1 MAIAVIPNGD
11 GTFRYRDTNT
21 GSYMTADEAKVAPS
35 DSILSKLAGTA
46 SAAAQSAGTAISN
59 ALTPSTPTELD
70 ERMKMANQLAAAYNA
85 SATSNP
91 DMAAR
96 VQEAAR
102 VLNGDPAT
110 FSQTDPATQ
119 QEAIQAAKDAKNRPA
134 DWAELAS
141 KNPIT
146 ANYLADPINMS
157 KSRDDLNILTSI
169 EGIGKSMA
177 ASFELSNTQQERS
190 EFGMA
195 LMKDGKGLEDMDA
208 EQKAKLE
215 ELDARVKELQEQ
227 APQTTWSAS
236 GVLGALA
243 GMVPQALSGLKNV
256 PIGMAAGL
264 GVGAMAGGV
273 GAVPGAITGA
283 GVGFQTGFAKAFMDN
298 SMGNTYLDEMLK
310 GVDKNK
316 AAEGSG
322 LGGALTFG
330 LSLPLITQ
338 WMKLPALATS
348 TGLLKSLGLQTVEQ
362 SFIGAGLTASQL
374 AGMKTAEGKLTDWDA
389 NDLANVAEGGINMI
403 PIALS
408 MSAPGYGWAALHNL
422 GKVVDESKTL
432 QRDPA
437 AVADNIN
444 RAVDGSAVADLTIS
458 GDSLYGYIQNLSEK
472 RPQEAKDVLQTMG
485 VSYDELQN
493 AVATGDSVAVKLGNY
508 EVLPTEHREALLA
521 DVSVGGRPSAREMQ
535 AAYEEEIGAQ
545 TKAAALEEGGTAAD
559 TVAAQTEPVH
569 TNDISVDSGLAETSS
584 YKAAVEEAKPSVEK
598 IPEGYDAEKSSH
610 LDMVRKQIET
620 ELDSNKLYQ
629 AEKDFGF
636 NLQLFGNARD
646 VKEIAKRYTAGE
658 LTPDQATYFETV
670 AEQHG
675 YSSGDHLAQEIKR
688 NRPRD
693 EELTTRLKY
702 AADMF
707 DKDNGFSKEDLSTRA
722 EINEGSLKQAAMES
736 AMLDKVSSGVA
747 GTVLREKAISDKVSR
762 FKDAES
768 KLANDIEAM
777 KLKAKTEANMTAKYE
792 PKIAALKDRLAEMK
806 KQHREELKQA
816 DKAAKYNARWYEAE
830 REKDNRL
837 AKEWLKTEE
846 KAGRL
851 ARSSDITISEAKA
864 YAKKMTDVLPVGKAM
879 DYKGYHA
886 LANKAK
892 VASEKYYR
900 KGMYELAGKW
910 KAREVTNR
918 ALAMQAMSVFREYN
932 KHRVFINQMKAT
944 KKETF
949 KSQENF
955 VQAANILERFG
966 MGRNDYTST
975 SRQENLSAWAIRMN
989 DSTGNVAMED
999 WLYNENIRGDLSG
1012 QTLQQVQ
1019 DIGNALRNIRAVANR
1034 ENKSMIA
1041 DKGISID
1048 EIKKSHIEL
1057 MNQKEGTHKINEEP
1071 SKLASAVRGISAELR
1086 TFQTTI
1092 GKLAGWDENA
1102 MSDFWLRSVHDAAN
1116 KESKRIQ
1123 EFRSDYKELWK
1134 DYSSRERSK
1143 MSTKKIYID
1152 ELGISVTKDKLIGL
1166 ALNMGN
1172 DVNHQKLIGTKP
1184 IDFIEAKAWDEKT
1197 VMQVLQNNLDAR
1209 DWKMVQGTWDAIGKL
1224 WGDIAEHH
1232 KSFTGFA
1239 PEKVESTPFDVTLK
1253 NGDSM
1258 HLEGGYFPLVPD
1270 RRNNLVKALQMD
1282 DNAALSTM
1290 RNSSMMAA
1298 TKRGHTKLRSNAQ
1311 YAVSLDPSIT
1321 VKHVMDVVHDLYFR
1335 GIVSDFNRVLKDQN
1349 YAGTIFAHLGAEGTK
1364 QFGNYLRNI
1373 CGAAYAGTGMDALSG
1388 TIRWMKKTTANA
1400 AIGLRLGVMAQNF
1413 ANVVLYPGAVKGFG
1427 VTDTIAGMIRYGALD
1442 YFPKVALNW
1451 KAAGRFTDEIYSLSA
1466 FMKDRDDRPD
1476 YSLATLQSDL
1486 SGRKSSL
1493 AEFSGA
1499 LMNFTDNLTA
1509 KPMWKQAYMKKLAE
1523 TGSQADAV
1531 YYADSLIKGV
1541 IGSGRRYDQSEFMTA
1556 NSGFSGVMNTFQG
1569 FMTTELNRWMKEAN
1583 IASDSITNMPRFAA
1597 FVGSRVL
1604 IFSLLSNLLGAKLPD
1619 EKEDPFKWFVAGAVS
1634 YPFQLLP
1641 LVRDVVPTGINAA
1654 LGLQTYGY
1662 RPPVAFGILESAAN
1676 AAMQTGKYMQKNSKV
1691 KGQSVVESW
1700 AKAGAYLT
1708 GMPDQMNA
1716 WFFNAYDL
1724 YTNQMRNP
1732 TPMDLF
1738 KRRPMKERK

>member
-1 MAIAVIPNGD
+1 MAIAVVPNGD
-11 GTFRYRDTNT
+11 GTFRYRDTTT
-21 GSYMTADEAKVAPS
+21 GSYMTAEEAKAAPS

-46 SAAAQSAGTAISN
+46 SAAMQSATNAIGN
-59 ALTPSTPTELD
+59 ALTPSTPTDLD

-85 SATSNP
+85 SASTNP

-96 VQEAAR
+96 VQEAAN
-102 VLNGDPAT
+102 VLKGDPAT
-110 FSQTDPATQ
+110 FAQTDPATQ
-119 QEAIQAAKDAKNRPA
+119 QEAIQAAKDAQNRPS
-134 DWAELAS
+134 DWAALAS

-146 ANYLADPINMS
+146 ANYLSDPINMA

-169 EGIGKSMA
+169 ESIGKAMS
-177 ASFELSNTQQERS
+177 ASFDLSNTQQERS
-190 EFGMA
+190 DFGMA
-195 LMKDGKGLEDMDA
+195 LMKSGKGLDELDQ

-215 ELDARVKELQEQ
+215 ELDSRIKDLQAD
-227 APQTTWSAS
+227 APKSTWSAS

-243 GMVPQALSGLKNV
+243 GMVPQAISGLKNV
-256 PIGMAAGL
+256 PIGMAAG
-264 GVGAMAGGV
+264 VGIGAAAGGV
-273 GAVPGAITGA
+273 GAVPGGIAGA
-283 GVGFQTGFAKAFMDN
+283 GIGFQTGFAQAFMN
-298 SMGNTYLDEMLK
+298 NTMGNTYLDEMLK

-322 LGGALTFG
+322 LGGALTYG
-330 LSLPLITQ
+330 LSLPLVTQ

-348 TGLLKSLGLQTVEQ
+348 SGLLKSLGLQTVEQ

-374 AGMKTAEGKLTDWDA
+374 AGIKTAEGRITDWDA
-389 NDLANVAEGGINMI
+389 NDLSTIAEGGVDMI

-422 GKVVDESKTL
+422 GKAVDESKTL

-444 RAVDGSAVADLTIS
+444 KAVDGSGIADLTIP
-458 GDSLYGYIQNLSEK
+458 GDSLYSYLQNVAEK
-472 RPQEAKDVLQTMG
+472 RPQEAKDVLSTLNVDQD
-485 VSYDELQN
+485 SLNN
-493 AVATGDSVAVKLGNY
+493 AVATGGSVSVKLGNY
-508 EVLPTEHREALLA
+508 EVLSSEHRDALLA

-535 AAYEEEIGAQ
+535 RAYEEEKGA
-545 TKAAALEEGGTAAD
+545 TAEEVATENTGGGAPD
-559 TVAAQTEPVH
+559 IVQKEPVH
-569 TNDISVDSGLAETSS
+569 TQDIAADSGLAETEA
-584 YKAAVEEAKPSVEK
+584 YKQAVADAAPKAEVL
-598 IPEGYDAEKSSH
+598 PEGYESEKTGH
-610 LDMVRKQIET
+610 LEMVRKQIET
-620 ELDSNKLYQ
+620 ELDTNKLYQ

-646 VKEIAKRYTAGE
+646 VKEIARRYSAGE
-658 LTPDQATYFETV
+658 LTDSQSTYFDTV

-675 YSSGDHLAQEIKR
+675 YSSGDHLAKDIKR

-707 DKDNGFSKEDLSTRA
+707 DKDNGFTKEDQAVRA
-722 EINEGSLKQAAMES
+722 EINEGALKKAAMES
-736 AMLDKVSSGVA
+736 ATMDKVSSGSVSA
-747 GTVLREKAISDKVSR
+747 VLREKAISDKVSR
-762 FKDAES
+762 FKDAEN
-768 KLANDIEAM
+768 KLAMDIEM
-777 KLKAKTEANMTAKYE
+777 LKVKAKTEGKMAAKYE
-792 PKIAALKDRLAEMK
+792 PKIAALKDQLSTMK
-806 KQHREELKQA
+806 KQHADDLKQA
-816 DKAAKYNARWYEAE
+816 TKNETYTARWYEAE

-837 AKEWLKTEE
+837 AKEWMKTEE

-851 ARSSDITISEAKA
+851 ARSSDVTISDAKR
-864 YAKKMTDVLPVGKAM
+864 YAKNMTDVLPVGEAM
-879 DYKGYHA
+879 DYKWYHA

-892 VASEKYYR
+892 AASEKYYR

-918 ALAMQAMSVFREYN
+918 ALAMQAMTVFKEYN
-932 KHRVFINQMKAT
+932 KHRIFLNQMKAT
-944 KKETF
+944 KRETF
-949 KSQENF
+949 KTQENF
-955 VQAANILERFG
+955 AQAANLLERFG
-966 MGRNDYTST
+966 MGRKDFIPTDK
-975 SRQENLSAWAIRMN
+975 QENLSAWALRMN
-989 DSTGNVAMED
+989 DATGNVAIED

-1019 DIGNALRNIRAVANR
+1019 DIGNAIRNIRAVANR
-1034 ENKSMIA
+1034 EKKSITA
-1041 DKGISID
+1041 AKGED
-1048 EIKKSHIEL
+1048 LETIKKTHIEL
-1057 MNQKEGTHKINEEP
+1057 MQQKEATHVITEEP
-1071 SKLASAVRGISAELR
+1071 SKFKAAVRGMSAELQ

-1092 GKLAGWDENA
+1092 GKLTGWTDNA
-1102 MSDFWLRSVHDAAN
+1102 MSDFWIRSVHEASN
-1116 KESKRIQ
+1116 LESKRIQ
-1123 EFRSDYKELWK
+1123 EFKSLYKELWK

-1143 MSTKKIYID
+1143 MTTKKIYID
-1152 ELGISVTKDKLIGL
+1152 ELDVSVTKDKLIGV
-1166 ALNMGN
+1166 ALNLGN
-1172 DVNHQKLIGTKP
+1172 EVNRQKLVNTKP
-1184 IDFIEAKAWDEKT
+1184 IDFTEAKAWDEK
-1197 VMQVLQNNLDAR
+1197 VIMQVLQKNLDAK
-1209 DWKMVQGTWDAIGKL
+1209 DWKMVQGTWDAINTL
-1224 WGDIAEHH
+1224 WSDIAEHH

-1239 PEKVESTPFDVTLK
+1239 PEKVESLPIDVTLK
-1253 NGDSM
+1253 SGEVM

-1270 RRNNLVKALQMD
+1270 RRNNLVRALQMD
-1282 DNAALSTM
+1282 DNAALSDM
-1290 RNSSMMAA
+1290 RNGSMSES

-1321 VKHVMDVVHDLYFR
+1321 VKHVMDVVHDMYFR
-1335 GIVSDFNRVLKDQN
+1335 GIVSDFNRILKDQN
-1349 YAGTIFAHLGAEGTK
+1349 YASAIFGRSGAEGVK
-1364 QFGNYLRNI
+1364 AFGNYLQNI

-1400 AIGLRLGVMAQNF
+1400 AIGLRLGVVAQNF

-1451 KAAGRFTDEIYSLSA
+1451 KAAGRFTDEIYSLSS
-1466 FMKDRDDRPD
+1466 FMKDRSDRPD

-1486 SGRKSSL
+1486 MGRKSSL

-1523 TGSQADAV
+1523 TGSQSDAV

-1541 IGSGRRYDQSEFMTA
+1541 IGSGRRYDQAEFMRA

-1583 IASDSITNMPRFAA
+1583 IASDSIMNIPRFAA

-1604 IFSLLSNLLGAKLPD
+1604 IFSLLSNLLGAKLPG
-1619 EKEDPFKWFVAGAVS
+1619 EKEDPFKWFVAGALS

-1662 RPPVAFGILESAAN
+1662 RPPVAFGILESAAT
-1676 AAMQTGKYMQKNSKV
+1676 AALKTGNYMQKNSKV

-1700 AKAGAYLT
+1700 AKTGAYLT
-1708 GMPDQMNA
+1708 GVPDQMNA

-1732 TPMDLF
+1732 TPMDVF